1 MLRTRSIFKEL
12 KVNDMN
18 RYRKKIS
25 VRVRPFSG
33 AMMKQLEHYIIPTL
47 TDDTPNT
54 IIIQGECND
63 VSDKNSNREDIANA
77 TGSLGNLCRSLGVNQ
92 VLVSLLNCRKNIH
105 LNNKVKR
112 INFYVSYQ
120 ENGFIFIKTITS
132 LPQIY
137 GRVVSIVLIEINHNF
152 VNHLNNF
159 Y

>member
-18 RYRKKIS
+18 RNRKNIS

-33 AMMKQLEHYIIPTL
+33 AMMKQLQHYIIPTL

-105 LNNKVKR
+105 LNNKVK
-112 INFYVSYQ
+112 
-120 ENGFIFIKTITS
+120 
-132 LPQIY
+132 
-137 GRVVSIVLIEINHNF
+137 
-152 VNHLNNF
+152 
-159 Y
+159 